1 MYILLLGP
9 PGVGKGTQAKI
20 LMKKYNIPQIA
31 TGDILRA
38 EVASGSELG
47 QQVKAIMARGELVSD
62 DIMLQIIEKRLRQ
75 PDARRGFIL
84 DGFPR
89 TIPQAQALNE
99 LLARMNNVVLK
110 IIEITASDEE
120 IISRIINR
128 RVCQSCGKVYN
139 LVSDPPP
146 ASGRCEMCGGPII
159 HRQDDDEKTIRHRI
173 KVYREKTYPLVE
185 YYRKKGHFHQVNGAQ
200 PIEQVAEQIDRIIQ
214 QNGASTAQRASQA
227 QSA

>member
-38 EVASGSELG
+38 EVASGSQLG

-75 PDARRGFIL
+75 PDAQRGFIL

-89 TIPQAQALNE
+89 TIPQAQALDR
-99 LLARMNNVVLK
+99 LLAKMNNVILK
-110 IIEITASDEE
+110 VIEISAPDEE
-120 IISRIINR
+120 IIKRITNR
-128 RVCQSCGKVYN
+128 RVCERCGKVYN
-139 LVSDPPP
+139 LITNPPP
-146 ASGRCEMCGGPII
+146 ADGRCEVCGGRII
-159 HRQDDDEKTIRHRI
+159 QRPDDTEETVRHRI
-173 KVYREKTYPLVE
+173 AVYREKTYPLVA
-185 YYRKKGHFHQVNGAQ
+185 YYRQKGHFHQVNGAQ
-200 PIEQVAEQIDRIIQ
+200 SIEKVAEEIDQIIQ
-214 QNGASTAQRASQA
+214 KNGALPVQGTSRA